1 MSNRMFGVGHVLAQ
15 WESEYSADSRE
26 HEEAIVRDNRARLF
40 VDKLVQ
46 RIQKLMR
53 RSMVFR
59 MKGLEKMVSIKPLRD
74 SIRLTSISRIEFVDA
89 NATRLPN

>member
-1 MSNRMFGVGHVLAQ
+1 ML
-15 WESEYSADSRE
+15 ADSRE

-74 SIRLTSISRIEFVDA
+74 SIRLTTSTSKSLMP
-89 NATRLPN
+89 RLAFKL